1 MFETFFYELRSV
13 GVPVSPTSF
22 LKLQRA
28 LTAGL
33 VVDLDDFYAVARA
46 LLVKTERQFDLYDR
60 VFAHHFEG
68 AELDPALL
76 HELEADLE
84 AVLREWLADPEVLA
98 ALPPDV
104 QAAVKG
110 MSPEELVQY
119 FLDRLAEQKEAHHG
133 GNKWIGTGGTSP
145 VGHSGVHPGGMRVGG
160 RSQGRSA
167 MKVAL
172 ERRWAEY
179 ADDRPLSM
187 KQLGEALRSVR
198 HLAPSGPRDRLNV
211 DETIRR
217 TVRQGGEIELAFD
230 RRLLDKLEVFLFLDN
245 GGWSMDPFLPLT
257 RALFHS
263 ARDVF
268 RRLRIFY
275 FHNCIYDGVWEDA
288 RRHARPVRLADVLRA
303 DPATRCILVGDAS
316 MAPWELTHRQG
327 AIDPT
332 THQRRPGLA
341 SLVDL
346 AERFPKSVWINP
358 IPAQRWNWSYGSTT
372 IQLIGEVFPMVE
384 LSLAGLDQAV
394 ELLKPGGKA

>member
-1 MFETFFYELRSV
+1 MFEGFFYELRSV

-22 LKLQRA
+22 LRLQRA
-28 LTAGL
+28 LSAGL
-33 VVDLDDFYAVARA
+33 VADLDDFYAVTRA
-46 LLVKTERQFDLYDR
+46 LLVKSERQFDLYDR

-76 HELEADLE
+76 NELEADVE
-84 AVLREWLADPEVLA
+84 AMLRAWLADPEVLEG
-98 ALPPDV
+98 LPPDLR
-104 QAAVKG
+104 AAVKG

-167 MKVAL
+167 LKVAL
-172 ERRWAEY
+172 ERRYADY
-179 ADDRPLSM
+179 ADDRPLTM

-198 HLAPSGPRDRLNV
+198 HLAPAGPRDHLNV
-211 DETIRR
+211 DETIRQ
-217 TVRQGGEIELAFD
+217 TVKQAGEIELVFD

-268 RRLRIFY
+268 RRSRFFY
-275 FHNCIYDGVWEDA
+275 FHNCVYDVVWEDP
-288 RRHARPVRLADVLRA
+288 RRHQKPVRLADLLRA
-303 DPATRCILVGDAS
+303 DPATRVLFVGDAS
-316 MAPWELTHRQG
+316 MAPWELTHRYG

-332 THQRRPGLA
+332 TQQRRAGLRC
-341 SLVDL
+341 LQDL
-346 AERFPKSVWINP
+346 AERFPKAVWVNP
-358 IPAQRWNWSYGSTT
+358 IPEARWTWSYGAETL
-372 IQLIGEVFPMVE
+372 QVVRRVFPMVE
-384 LSLAGLDQAV
+384 LSLKGLEAAV
-394 ELLKPGGKA
+394 ELLKPGAPR

>member
-1 MFETFFYELRSV
+1 MFEGFFYELRSV

-22 LKLQRA
+22 LRLQRA
-28 LTAGL
+28 LAGGL
-33 VVDLDDFYAVARA
+33 VTGLDDLYAVARA

-60 VFAHHFEG
+60 VFAHHFQG

-76 HELEADLE
+76 NQLEADVEHL
-84 AVLREWLADPEVLA
+84 LREWLKDPEVLA
-98 ALPPDV
+98 GLPEEL
-104 QAAVKG
+104 QAAFEE
-110 MSPEELVQY
+110 MSPEEVVKY

-145 VGHSGVHPGGMRVGG
+145 VGHGGVHPGGMRVGG
-160 RSQGRSA
+160 QSQGHSA
-167 MKVAL
+167 IKVAL
-172 ERRWAEY
+172 ERRYAEY
-179 ADDRPLSM
+179 ADDRVLTYR
-187 KQLGEALRSVR
+187 QLGEALSAVR
-198 HLAPSGPRDRLNV
+198 HLTPTGPRDHLNV

-263 ARDVF
+263 ARDSF
-268 RRLRIFY
+268 KRLRTFY

-288 RRHARPVRLADVLRA
+288 RRRDKPVRLADLLRA
-303 DPATRCILVGDAS
+303 DPGTRVILVGDAS

-332 THQRRPGLA
+332 TRQRRPGLA
-341 SLVDL
+341 SLMDL
-346 AERFPKSVWINP
+346 AERFPASVWINP
-358 IPAQRWNWSYGSTT
+358 IPAARWEWSYGATT
-372 IQLIGEVFPMVE
+372 IGLVREVFPMVE
-384 LSLAGLDQAV
+384 LSLAGLERAV
-394 ELLKPGGKA
+394 EILKPARSY